1 MQEATTLD
9 HTRVHLSTDHE
20 LTHDIR
26 LELNK
31 IVTGVAHL
39 LLNQNIGVHSQQEV
53 LPAAS
58 YLPFGPVMHDVQER
72 TFGDQVFRGPV
83 STPSLSEPSEPV
95 ATLLTSECTLGFPTH
110 AMTRVEQLESLIKR
124 TEEVEAKLR
133 DWGRIVLQDL
143 LLGEDITITN
153 TSIHWPR
160 KRPSQVT
167 NNQRGGISSKCQLR
181 KGAMLFRTT
190 VLIQFAFR

>member
-39 LLNQNIGVHSQQEV
+39 LLLNQNIGVNSQQEV
-53 LPAAS
+53 HPARSPLPTGGS
-58 YLPFGPVMHDVQER
+58 SQQEVHRPFATVIQDR
-72 TFGDQVFRGPV
+72 TFGDQVHGPPHV
-83 STPSLSEPSEPV
+83 STQSQSEPP
-95 ATLLTSECTLGFPTH
+95 ALLTSECTLGFPTDH
-110 AMTRVEQLESLIKR
+110 AMTRVEQLESLITR
-124 TEEVEAKLR
+124 TQEVEANLR

-143 LLGEDITITN
+143 LLAEDITITN
-153 TSIHWPR
+153 TITNTSVYWPR
-160 KRPSQVT
+160 KHPSQVT
-167 NNQRGGISSKCQLR
+167 NNQRGGISSKCLS
-181 KGAMLFRTT
+181 
-190 VLIQFAFR
+190 

>member
-58 YLPFGPVMHDVQER
+58 YLPFGPVMHDYQER

-83 STPSLSEPSEPV
+83 STPSLSEPV
-95 ATLLTSECTLGFPTH
+95 ATLLTSECTLGFPA
-110 AMTRVEQLESLIKR
+110 AMTRVEQLESLIKQ

-133 DWGRIVLQDL
+133 DLGRIVLQDL
-143 LLGEDITITN
+143 LLAEDITITN
-153 TSIHWPR
+153 TLTNTSIHWPG
-160 KRPSQVT
+160 KRPSQAT
-167 NNQRGGISSKCQLR
+167 NNQRGGISSKCLS
-181 KGAMLFRTT
+181 
-190 VLIQFAFR
+190 